1 MFELDFLLIELGLLA
16 GDGDVSML
24 DSKIQSRS
32 GGVSISDSRLKALN
46 EVAMGIII
54 LFLPGIE
61 PQIADS
67 VDSLMNI
74 RNGRGSARNG
84 ECAELRRDLET
95 PNIISADASD
105 KAIQN
110 SLEAQKCRI
119 RVSKAKQGSE
129 TEEGQNSPEMA
140 RKFASVETE

>member
-24 DSKIQSRS
+24 NSKIESRN

-67 VDSLMNI
+67 VDSLRNI
-74 RNGRGSARNG
+74 RNGRGIARNG

-95 PNIISADASD
+95 PC
-105 KAIQN
+105 Q
-110 SLEAQKCRI
+110 R
-119 RVSKAKQGSE
+119 QGNPELVGSTKVPYSSFQGQTRKRDRGR
-129 TEEGQNSPEMA
+129 TE
-140 RKFASVETE
+140 